1 MSISDGAKDSKI
13 KSKLVVLGPL
23 IFKPEVLVSCS
34 PSSGCSWMSRRHAIS
49 LFSICAA
56 RRRISCS
63 RSGTIDCARADGTQA
78 VTRSTSGNA
87 KEQKKARHLLLPTCG
102 DVAAASPE
110 CDSFE
115 VCCHQCGLSEGCL
128 APIQCNVKDIVGW
141 R

>member
-1 MSISDGAKDSKI
+1 VFMDVAPPCDQLVFDLRGAQ
-13 KSKLVVLGPL
+13 
-23 IFKPEVLVSCS
+23 VLVQDRTQS
-34 PSSGCSWMSRRHAIS
+34 
-49 LFSICAA
+49 
-56 RRRISCS
+56 
-63 RSGTIDCARADGTQA
+63 TARADGTQA

-87 KEQKKARHLLLPTCG
+87 KEQKKARHVLLPACG